1 MITPYFADE
10 SQQYYN
16 NYYANQVGSGLGVFS
31 GSTIHKGA
39 GIGSL
44 IGSIFKKTMPLI
56 TKGAKT
62 IGKQLV
68 QTGIN
73 IAKDT
78 IQGGDI
84 KSSTEKNFKD
94 AGSNLLSALADSFS
108 NPITHTQQKKRT
120 KKRPAKSTKAPKKRK
135 TSTLFQD
142 IKLAA

>member
-16 NYYANQVGSGLGVFS
+16 NYYANQVGNGLGVFS
-31 GSTIHKGA
+31 GTTIHKGA

-44 IGSIFKKTMPLI
+44 IGSIFRKTMPLI

-68 QTGIN
+68 QTGLN
-73 IAKDT
+73 IASDAM
-78 IQGGDI
+78 QGENV
-84 KSSTEKNFKD
+84 KSSAEKNFKT
-94 AGSNLLSALADSFS
+94 AGNNLLSALADSFS
-108 NPITHTQQKKRT
+108 NPIAPTQSKKRAR
-120 KKRPAKSTKAPKKRK
+120 KRPAKTTKANKKRK

-142 IKLAA
+142 IKLSA